1 MLITALLILLQIAFI
16 LFLASY
22 TIRSVYGAYAV
33 FETLSIFCV
42 IFLVNERGNPSYKIS
57 WIIFILLIPF
67 AGWIFFLIFGG
78 TRVFPYL
85 KRRYKCIESSSEKYR
100 NQDNNVMLRLENNG
114 LLGARQAKYLY
125 KESGY
130 PVYGS
135 TETEFFPSGEAVFE
149 ALLKDLKTAREY
161 IFIEFFIVAEGYMW
175 DKIHKILLER
185 IADGIEVRLLFDDFG
200 SANRQYKSFVKNIRA
215 EGIKV
220 SVFNPIKPSSNIFL
234 NNRNHR
240 KMLVIDGSIAY
251 TGGFNIADEYIN
263 KLERFGHWLDC
274 GIRLRGDA
282 VKSFTVMFCDMWRFT
297 SFKSKINAADYIC
310 SDELAVIG
318 DGFVQPYC
326 DGPFDDRFAAEG
338 IYLQLINS
346 ARKYIYI
353 ATPYLIIDNT
363 MSDALLRAAKSGVD
377 VRIICPSHPDK
388 WYVHPVTQYHYA
400 FLMEAGIKIYEYT
413 PGFIHSKLFAVDD
426 RFATVGTVNMDYRS
440 FFFHFE
446 CGVWLCGTSSV
457 GSIKNNL
464 ENTMNNSRLIDPAL
478 WAKRPLKMRI
488 KQFILHLFAPF
499 M

>member
-1 MLITALLILLQIAFI
+1 
-16 LFLASY
+16 
-22 TIRSVYGAYAV
+22 
-33 FETLSIFCV
+33 
-42 IFLVNERGNPSYKIS
+42 
-57 WIIFILLIPF
+57 
-67 AGWIFFLIFGG
+67 
-78 TRVFPYL
+78 
-85 KRRYKCIESSSEKYR
+85 
-100 NQDNNVMLRLENNG
+100 
-114 LLGARQAKYLY
+114 
-125 KESGY
+125 
-130 PVYGS
+130 
-135 TETEFFPSGEAVFE
+135 
-149 ALLKDLKTAREY
+149 
-161 IFIEFFIVAEGYMW
+161 
-175 DKIHKILLER
+175 
-185 IADGIEVRLLFDDFG
+185 
-200 SANRQYKSFVKNIRA
+200 
-215 EGIKV
+215 
-220 SVFNPIKPSSNIFL
+220 
-234 NNRNHR
+234 
-240 KMLVIDGSIAY
+240 
-251 TGGFNIADEYIN
+251 
-263 KLERFGHWLDC
+263 
-274 GIRLRGDA
+274 
-282 VKSFTVMFCDMWRFT
+282 MWRFT
-297 SFKSKINAADYIC
+297 SFKSEINTADYIC
-310 SDELAVIG
+310 SDELAIIG

-446 CGVWLCGTSSV
+446 CGLWLCGTSSV